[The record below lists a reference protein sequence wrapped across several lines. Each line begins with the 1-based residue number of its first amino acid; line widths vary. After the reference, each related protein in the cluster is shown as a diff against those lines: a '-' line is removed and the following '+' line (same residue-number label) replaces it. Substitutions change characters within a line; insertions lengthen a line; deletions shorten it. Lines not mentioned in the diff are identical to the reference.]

1 MSDTY
6 RLKTKVGPHEFEAE
20 GPQKAVQEQFKAF
33 MEFVKSSPAPVD
45 EPSEQQPRDVP
56 PPSQQSEV
64 TQLDRIMHVEGR
76 IVSLTV
82 RPDSI
87 EDGVLLLM
95 YGQKMLRANDAVTG
109 SELMSGLTHTGQRVT
124 RVDKTLVK
132 ASDKGDVIVLGA
144 GRAKRYRLTNAGLAK
159 AKDLAA
165 SQIARVA

>member
-1 MSDTY
+1 
-6 RLKTKVGPHEFEAE
+6 
-20 GPQKAVQEQFKAF
+20 
-33 MEFVKSSPAPVD
+33 
-45 EPSEQQPRDVP
+45 
-56 PPSQQSEV
+56 
-64 TQLDRIMHVEGR
+64 MHVEGR